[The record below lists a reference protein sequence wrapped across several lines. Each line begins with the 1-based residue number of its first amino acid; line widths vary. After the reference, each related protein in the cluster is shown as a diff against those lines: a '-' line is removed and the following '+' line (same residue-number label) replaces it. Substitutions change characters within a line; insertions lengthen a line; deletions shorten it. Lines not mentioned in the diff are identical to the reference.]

1 MNTTEKGSL
10 TSADPFCVNVI
21 QTQYQTAAQTLN
33 VESVKQSFKCTSTG
47 KNNVALLCTQL
58 NS

>member
-33 VESVKQSFKCTSTG
+33 VESVKQSFKCTG